1 MSKKIENLIKEL
13 DGVVSCTLTGGEE
26 IDEIHIIA
34 DKKRDPKRIVRDVET
49 VFLVNNDQKIDH
61 KKISI
66 ARIRSDISKS
76 ITGVPTNR
84 VELISVYTE
93 NNRSCCTVKMMI
105 DDEKIEE
112 NFEAQIGE
120 KVEKLIGRSII
131 EMLNKYFDIGGK
143 LLLEDIFT
151 IQGKEDLVIAQ
162 ISKFNSTRNMLEEN
176 LVGAVYLNNNITLAI
191 AKACLKALNRQL
203 TK

>member
-93 NNRSCCTVKMMI
+93 NNRSCCTVKMII

-112 NFEAQIGE
+112 SFEAQIGE

>member
-76 ITGVPTNR
+76 ITGAKTNR

-105 DDEKIEE
+105 DDETVEE
-112 NFEAQIGE
+112 SFEAQIGE

-131 EMLNKYFDIGGK
+131 EMLNKYFDVGGK

-151 IQGKEDLVIAQ
+151 VQGKEDLVIAQ